1 MQPVLLMKSCKG
13 DLDRMTKIHLLMK
26 KEEIKEEKIADGK
39 KCAVVL
45 DVLLATTTIVSAL
58 KDGAKEVIPVLHS
71 REAME
76 LVTEYQ
82 TGEYVLAGELDGK
95 PIDGFVYP
103 SPTLIR
109 ESINGKTLIL
119 STTNGTVALR
129 KSSLANKVYIASLLN
144 NPAVSMALKNLPKDQ
159 TILVICSGNSG
170 ETSLEDFFGAGHF
183 IDCLLKNGEYD
194 LTDAA
199 KSALYFYRGQHDSYE
214 ILRDSYVGKLLDKY
228 NQTDDLKLAATKG
241 ITSILPILRDG
252 KVVIESS
259 CSTISN

>member
-1 MQPVLLMKSCKG
+1 
-13 DLDRMTKIHLLMK
+13 MTKIHLLMK
-26 KEEIKEEKIADGK
+26 KEDIQEEKMAEGK

-58 KDGAKEVIPVLHS
+58 KDGAKEVIPVLNS
-71 REAME
+71 NEAME
-76 LVTEYQ
+76 LAKGYQ
-82 TGEYVLAGELDGK
+82 PGECVLAGELDAK

-109 ESINGKTLIL
+109 DFINGKTLIL

-129 KSSLANKVYIASLLN
+129 KSSSAKKVYIASLLN
-144 NPAVSMALKNLPKDQ
+144 NPAVASALWNIPEDQ

-170 ETSLEDFFGAGHF
+170 ETSLEDFFGAGHL
-183 IDCLLKNGEYD
+183 IDCLLKNGEYE

-199 KSALYFYRGQHDSYE
+199 KTALYFYRGQYDSYE
-214 ILRDSYVGKLLDKY
+214 ILLDSYVGRLLNKH
-228 NQTDDLKLAATKG
+228 NQHADLKVAASKG
-241 ITSILPILRDG
+241 ITPIVPVLRDG

-259 CSTISN
+259 CSTKFI

>member
-1 MQPVLLMKSCKG
+1 
-13 DLDRMTKIHLLMK
+13 MTKIHLLMK
-26 KEEIKEEKIADGK
+26 KEEIKEEKITDGK
-39 KCAVVL
+39 KHAVVL

-71 REAME
+71 NEAME
-76 LVTEYQ
+76 LAKEFQ
-82 TGEYVLAGELDGK
+82 KEEYVLAGELDAK

-109 ESINGKTLIL
+109 DSINGKTLIL

-144 NPAVSMALKNLPKDQ
+144 NPAVASALKNIPADQ

-170 ETSLEDFFGAGHF
+170 ETSLEDFFGAGHL
-183 IDCLLKNGEYD
+183 IDCIVKNGEYE

-199 KSALYFYRGQHDSYE
+199 KSALYFYRGQEDSYE
-214 ILRDSYVGKLLDKY
+214 ILLNSYVGKLLDKHH
-228 NQTDDLKLAATKG
+228 QHEDLKVAASKG
-241 ITSILPILRDG
+241 ITTIVPILRNG
-252 KVVIESS
+252 KVVIEPS
-259 CSTISN
+259 CSAKF

>member
-1 MQPVLLMKSCKG
+1 MK
-13 DLDRMTKIHLLMK
+13 KIHLLMK
-26 KEEIKEEKIADGK
+26 KEDIKEEKIADGK
-39 KCAVVL
+39 KHAVIL

-76 LVTEYQ
+76 LAAAFQ
-82 TGEYVLAGELDGK
+82 TGEYVLAGELDAK

-103 SPTLIR
+103 SPTLIK

-129 KSSLANKVYIASLLN
+129 KSASAKKVYIASLLN
-144 NPAVSMALKNLPKDQ
+144 NPAVANALKNLPEDQ

-199 KSALYFYRGQHDSYE
+199 KSAMYFYRGQQDAYE
-214 ILRDSYVGKLLDKY
+214 ILRDSYVGKLLDRY
-228 NQTDDLKLAATKG
+228 NQDNDLKLAASEG
-241 ITSILPILRDG
+241 VTSIVPILCEG
-252 KVVIESS
+252 KVVLESS
-259 CSTISN
+259 CSPTSYENFV